1 MWVDR
6 DICGKLVERNIV
18 LVGVVFY
25 TSRYLTQRTFWI
37 QDLCNFLKKMIRRYI
52 FCLDISVLCTHI
64 IMYIVHIS
72 YTLVRSHYSMVYIFL
87 FILYTQSN
95 IDWAVWIPVEF
106 KRKSCRRSCSDIFV
120 TAIDRIVQDFT
131 NTKEIK
137 IINILISQGGDGAS
151 KSEEDVIC
159 CLSGGYKIIQR

>member
-1 MWVDR
+1 MK
-6 DICGKLVERNIV
+6 IHFL
-18 LVGVVFY
+18 
-25 TSRYLTQRTFWI
+25 SRYLCT
-37 QDLCNFLKKMIRRYI
+37 LYI
-52 FCLDISVLCTHI
+52 HYVQ
-64 IMYIVHIS
+64 HIS
-72 YTLVRSHYSMVYIFL
+72 YTLVRSQYSMVYIFL

-159 CLSGGYKIIQR
+159 CLSGGYKIIFWYCTKGSNFGIHTHYTLCIKRSKKDGHDFYVQPLICLL